1 MKHRFLTAVCAVI
14 LSLFQLLFLLLALLS
29 LCHACIRNA
38 SLFPDPSGYERLW
51 ILKESFLSP
60 LVLVSLLLF
69 LACLPLNIVLIRK
82 AQLQQQ
88 KLEQTIFSQAEAMSQ
103 ADRSMSAL
111 QLQLHRQQYRY
122 EDLCHQLK
130 SGVCTLQLQAELQ
143 EDTASLAAISRMNE
157 LLDHMLETAGQQ
169 AMDKKMTFSSLS
181 LDTLVLETVT
191 DHPQAA
197 CIHVDVQPVRLH
209 GDRFFLRELLL
220 ALLDNALAACLPS
233 AVVSVTVQGNE
244 TSVQIMVSN
253 PGSMNPEELEAA
265 FTRYVSRTPGHYGI
279 GLAMAR
285 ELAEL
290 HFGTLTGSC
299 SSGQVVMTLSL
310 PVSQLEAGCL

>member
-14 LSLFQLLFLLLALLS
+14 LSLVQLLFFLLALLS

-38 SLFPDPSGYERLW
+38 SFFPDPASYEKLW

-69 LACLPLNIVLIRK
+69 LACLPLNIVLFRK
-82 AQLQQQ
+82 IQLHQQ
-88 KLEQTIFSQAEAMSQ
+88 KLEQTILSQTEALSQ

-122 EDLCHQLK
+122 ENLCHQLK

-143 EDTASLAAISRMNE
+143 EDTTSLAAIGRMNE
-157 LLDHMLETAGQQ
+157 LLNHMLETAGQQ
-169 AMDKKMTFSSLS
+169 AMDKRMTFSSLS

-191 DHPQAA
+191 DHPQASR
-197 CIHVDVQPVRLH
+197 IHVDVQPVRLH

-220 ALLDNALAACLPS
+220 ALLDNALAAGPQS
-233 AVVSVTVQGNE
+233 PVVSVTVQGDE
-244 TSVQIMVSN
+244 TSVQIIVSN
-253 PGSMNPEELEAA
+253 PGSVNPEELEAA

-290 HFGTLTGSC
+290 HFGTLTGTC
-299 SSGQVVMTLSL
+299 QDGQVAMSLTL
-310 PVSQLEAGCL
+310 PISQLEDGCM